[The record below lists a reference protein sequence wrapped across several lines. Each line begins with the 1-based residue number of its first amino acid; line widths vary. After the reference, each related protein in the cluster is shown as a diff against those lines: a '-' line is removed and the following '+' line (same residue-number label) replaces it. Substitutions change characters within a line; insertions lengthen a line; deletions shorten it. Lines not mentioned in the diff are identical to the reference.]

1 MKILAS
7 RYCSC
12 TTDDDMI
19 TIKRQL
25 RKNNRKLSTR
35 TKNNSITKSPQKL
48 DHVTDETESDWLY

>member
-7 RYCSC
+7 KYCSC

-25 RKNNRKLSTR
+25 RKNRKLALKLR
-35 TKNNSITKSPQKL
+35 TIRLQKPAKL